1 MSATALE
8 VAKLLKL
15 VAPIS
20 MDAQA
25 QLAWLATAVDSLE
38 GIHAHEIS
46 AISLELRRS
55 ITRPAQIVPE
65 IARLV
70 SERRKS
76 ANRAAAE
83 PADPLVAIEM
93 LITEEA
99 QKRRGRARNQ
109 DEVEA
114 AWKWERSAR
123 ADASLAVPPIEKPFT
138 EREIANMPAHIRQLG
153 IGSGFLKRDGDR
165 DRRSDG
171 SA

>member
-114 AWKWERSAR
+114 AWKWERDERLSAGLHVPPLEKPLTT
-123 ADASLAVPPIEKPFT
+123 AEIHALDAATVKLGLSVGALVQMSDGEIVDSLA
-138 EREIANMPAHIRQLG
+138 
-153 IGSGFLKRDGDR
+153 
-165 DRRSDG
+165 
-171 SA
+171 